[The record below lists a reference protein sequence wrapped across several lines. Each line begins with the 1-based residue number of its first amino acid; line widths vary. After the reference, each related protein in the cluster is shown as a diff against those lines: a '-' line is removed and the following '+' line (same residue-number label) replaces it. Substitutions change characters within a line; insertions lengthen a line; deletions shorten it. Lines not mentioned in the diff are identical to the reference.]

1 VTRHGR
7 PGRPVTAWRRLWVVM
22 SAVGLVAAAVTLL
35 PEASSS
41 ARAGATT
48 PAVTA
53 APAVTALSPGSGPSV
68 SGATVTITG
77 TGFTG
82 TTGVNFGSAPATAFS
97 VDSDTT
103 ITATSPAQTT
113 TEAATVDVTVTNP
126 SGTSP
131 TSSAD
136 QFTYIS
142 HWSQGTVTTLPA
154 TASTITVTAATAAAA
169 DGNPPGSLLEPGQP
183 YAGLQVSVNQT
194 QNLTDQAISVSW
206 TGGVQTS
213 TNANGAYLAN
223 YLQMFECWSNPSDPA
238 GPSPSQCEF
247 GGESSSASNYPIDQ
261 NDSGSSHEYSRVL
274 AQAGW
279 GNDDSPASCG
289 DSTGVQPCTDT
300 SGNSPTNFVVQPF
313 QAADGTVVKQQANYN
328 YDANPNAPAN
338 FWLEPYFSFATT
350 DEVDFARTL
359 PPGVGQTTPS
369 GQQLFDVDTGLNAP
383 GLGCGQTVKAASGS
397 GSVTPKCWLVVVPR
411 GNLTEENPSGVTGV
425 SSVVTSP
432 LTASA
437 WANRVTIPLAFN
449 PVGSSCS
456 INANA
461 TEIEGSELASP
472 AVSSWEPQLC
482 NLPGA
487 QPYSYLTNDDDQA
500 RQNLTNPSYGAV
512 GMSVFTDPIPAG
524 ATGTDNPVVY
534 APLTLSGAVVAFNIQ
549 RVPIVEPDGESQP
562 DEAALADSRIQNIYL
577 TPRLVAKLLTQ
588 SYQAELRGINY
599 HADGYK
605 PPAKYDWVL
614 NNPVSIFD
622 DPDFL
627 QYNPEFE
634 LLSTSQ
640 QIDATNMVVEEGSS
654 DAATTLW
661 KWVLADP
668 AARAWLDGTPTPD
681 GKPGGMQ
688 VNPYYSLNPA
698 INPAHESFA
707 AATPESFPKDDPW
720 CDPIPFQM
728 DTVDPTTGQ
737 QELARQTCIQDWS
750 PYVLNMAAAAGA
762 AATANDQA
770 KTTFNP
776 TLTPDTAWTSNG
788 PQISGN
794 DLIISLTDA
803 ASAARYGLQTAS
815 LSPAGD
821 DTDPTFVNPTPASFL
836 AAEQNMAPSSVPDVL
851 QTDSSSTA
859 PNAYPLTMLS
869 YAAAT
874 PEKLTSAQRQS
885 YAAFLDYAAGAGQH
899 QGVDPGDLP
908 AGYEPLPESLTAQ
921 TLAAAQS
928 ILHPPVYPSTTA
940 AQSSAKTATK
950 STSSATSATSSSGT
964 SSSGTAQSSTSV
976 GSSSRTSRHERGRAL
991 GPAALSAVRV
1001 EGLPVG
1007 ALRWILPL
1015 LLLFGVLAALGAAV
1029 LKITGRRSA
1038 AAAGEV
1044 TAVEPSADGSGDPS

>member
-1 VTRHGR
+1 MG
-7 PGRPVTAWRRLWVVM
+7 
-22 SAVGLVAAAVTLL
+22 AVGLVAAAVTLL
-35 PEASSS
+35 PEAPSS
-41 ARAGATT
+41 ASAGATT
-48 PAVTA
+48 PV

-77 TGFTG
+77 SGFTG
-82 TTGVNFGSAPATAFS
+82 TTAVNFGSTPAAAFS
-97 VDSDTT
+97 VNSDTT
-103 ITATSPAQTT
+103 ISATTPAGSG
-113 TEAATVDVTVTNP
+113 TVDVTVTNP
-126 SGTSP
+126 AGTSP

-142 HWSQGTVTTLPA
+142 HWSQGTVTALPP
-154 TASTITVTAATAAAA
+154 AA
-169 DGNPPGSLLEPGQP
+169 DGAGGPVSGVTGTGPLFQPGQP
-183 YAGLQVSVNQT
+183 YADLQVSVNQT

-206 TGGVQTS
+206 TGGVPTL
-213 TNANGAYLAN
+213 TNANGAFLAD
-223 YLQMFECWSNPSDPA
+223 YLQIFECWSNPSDQS
-238 GPSPSQCEF
+238 GPLASQCEF

-274 AQAGW
+274 AQVGW
-279 GNDDSPASCG
+279 GNDDSPASCA
-289 DSTGVQPCTDT
+289 DPDPDAEPCTDT
-300 SGNSPTNFVVQPF
+300 SGTNPTDFMVQPF

-328 YDANPNAPAN
+328 YDQNPNAPAN

-350 DEVDFARTL
+350 NEIDFARTL
-359 PPGVGQTTPS
+359 APGVGQTTPS

-383 GLGCGQTVKAASGS
+383 GLGCGQTVNAASGS

-411 GNLTEENPSGVTGV
+411 GDLAEENPSGVTGV
-425 SSVVTSP
+425 NSVVSSP
-432 LTASA
+432 LTSSA
-437 WANRVTIPLAFN
+437 WANRITIPLEFN

-461 TEIEGSELASP
+461 TGIEGSELASP
-472 AVSSWEPQLC
+472 AVSSWQPELC
-482 NLPGA
+482 DLHGA

-500 RQNLTNPSYGAV
+500 RQNLTNPSYGSV

-549 RVPIVEPDGESQP
+549 RVPIVEPDGEPQP

-588 SYQAELRGINY
+588 SYQAELRAVTYHGQPTDKIN
-599 HADGYK
+599 
-605 PPAKYDWVL
+605 PKYQWVQ
-614 NNPVSIFD
+614 NNPISIFD

-634 LLSTSQ
+634 LLSTAQ
-640 QIDATNMVVEEGSS
+640 QIDAATIVVEEGSS

-707 AATPESFPKDDPW
+707 ATIPETFPKNDPW
-720 CDPIPFQM
+720 CEPSVIIP
-728 DTVDPTTGQ
+728 DVYGPP
-737 QELARQTCIQDWS
+737 EVPARQICVQDWS
-750 PYVLNMAAAAGA
+750 PYVLSMAAAAEA
-762 AATANDQA
+762 TATANDQA

-788 PQISGN
+788 PETSGN

-821 DTDPTFVNPTPASFL
+821 DTDPTFVAPSQASFL
-836 AAEQNMAPSSVPDVL
+836 AGEGAMGPSSVPDVL
-851 QTDSSSTA
+851 QTNSSSTA
-859 PNAYPLTMLS
+859 ANAYPLTMLT

-874 PEKLTSAQRQS
+874 PEKLTSAERQS

-899 QGVDPGDLP
+899 PGVDPGDLP
-908 AGYEPLPESLTAQ
+908 AGYEPLPAALTAQ

-928 ILHPPVYPSTTA
+928 ILHPPVYPSATA
-940 AQSSAKTATK
+940 AKSSAKTATE
-950 STSSATSATSSSGT
+950 SPSSEASGTSSSGT
-964 SSSGTAQSSTSV
+964 SSSSPGGSTTIR
-976 GSSSRTSRHERGRAL
+976 SSSKSSRHERGRSL

-1015 LLLFGVLAALGAAV
+1015 LLLFGVLAALGAAA
-1029 LKITGRRSA
+1029 LKIAGRRSP
-1038 AAAGEV
+1038 AAAGGV
-1044 TAVEPSADGSGDPS
+1044 TAVEPSADESGDPS

>member
-1 VTRHGR
+1 VLMG
-7 PGRPVTAWRRLWVVM
+7 
-22 SAVGLVAAAVTLL
+22 AVGLVAAAVTLL
-35 PEASSS
+35 PEAPSTGS
-41 ARAGATT
+41 AGATT
-48 PAVTA
+48 PVI
-53 APAVTALSPGSGPSV
+53 PAVTALSPGSGPSV

-82 TTGVNFGSAPATAFS
+82 TTGVNFGSTPAAAFS
-97 VDSDTT
+97 VDSDTS
-103 ITATSPAQTT
+103 ISATTPAGSG
-113 TEAATVDVTVTNP
+113 TVDVTVTNP
-126 SGTSP
+126 AGTSP

-142 HWSQGTVTTLPA
+142 HWSQGTVTSLPA
-154 TASTITVTAATAAAA
+154 TASAVTVAAATQ
-169 DGNPPGSLLEPGQP
+169 NPTGPLFAPATQTTPAGP
-183 YAGLQVSVNQT
+183 YADLQVSVNQT

-206 TGGVQTS
+206 TGGVPTL
-213 TNANGAYLAN
+213 TNANGAYLAD
-223 YLQMFECWSNPSDPA
+223 YLQIFECWSNPSDPA

-279 GNDDSPASCG
+279 GNDDSPLSCA

-300 SGNSPTNFVVQPF
+300 SGTSPTDFVLQPF

-328 YDANPNAPAN
+328 YDAIQTAPVN

-350 DEVDFARTL
+350 NEVDFARTL
-359 PPGVGQTTPS
+359 PPGVGQNTPS

-397 GSVTPKCWLVVVPR
+397 GSVTPKCWLVVVAR
-411 GNLTEENPSGVTGV
+411 GDLAQENPSGVTGV
-425 SSVVTSP
+425 SSVVSSP

-437 WANRVTIPLAFN
+437 WANRITIPLAFN

-500 RQNLTNPSYGAV
+500 RQNLTNPSYGSV
-512 GMSVFTDPIPAG
+512 GMSVFTNPIPAG

-549 RVPIVEPDGESQP
+549 RVPIVEPDGEPQP

-588 SYQAELRGINY
+588 SYQAELRAVTY
-599 HADGYK
+599 HG
-605 PPAKYDWVL
+605 PPNDKIPAQYQWVQ
-614 NNPVSIFD
+614 NNPVSIFT

-634 LLSTSQ
+634 LLSTAQ
-640 QIDATNMVVEEGSS
+640 QVDAATMVVEEGSS
-654 DAATTLW
+654 DAASILW

-688 VNPYYSLNPA
+688 VNPYYSLSPS

-707 AATPESFPKDDPW
+707 AATPESFPKNDPW
-720 CDPIPFQM
+720 CDPVPFYM
-728 DTVDPTTGQ
+728 DTVDPTTGL

-750 PYVLNMAAAAGA
+750 PYVLNMATAANA

-803 ASAARYGLQTAS
+803 ASAARYGLQTAG

-821 DTDPTFVNPTPASFL
+821 DTDPTFVTPTPASFL
-836 AAEQNMAPSSVPDVL
+836 AGEQNMAPSSVAEVL

-859 PNAYPLTMLS
+859 PNAYPLTMLA

-874 PEKLTSAQRQS
+874 PEKLTPAQRQS

-908 AGYEPLPESLTAQ
+908 AGYEPLPASLTAQ

-950 STSSATSATSSSGT
+950 STSSASSGISSSGP
-964 SSSGTAQSSTSV
+964 SSSGAAQSATSV
-976 GSSSRTSRHERGRAL
+976 GSSSRTSRHEREGAL

-1029 LKITGRRSA
+1029 LKITGRRSP

-1044 TAVEPSADGSGDPS
+1044 TAVEPPADGSGDPS